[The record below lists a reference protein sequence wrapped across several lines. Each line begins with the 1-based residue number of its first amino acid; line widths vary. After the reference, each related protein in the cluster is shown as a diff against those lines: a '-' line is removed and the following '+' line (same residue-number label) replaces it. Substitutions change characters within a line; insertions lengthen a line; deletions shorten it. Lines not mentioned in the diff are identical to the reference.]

1 MPTLFKDREAA
12 SALAQAIV
20 DTVRELLLVLDTELK
35 VRAASRSFCAAFGVT
50 SKDILGQSVYD
61 LIGGQFNVPALHTAL
76 LKIVADDKIVEGLE
90 VRAVLQD
97 LGPRTLVLNAR
108 KVFYDGKGPSNILLA
123 FEDITDRRAIEA
135 AKEVIQKH
143 TSELLVLKDTLLEE
157 MQHRVA
163 NSLQIIASILLLKAR
178 AATSEESRLDL
189 QDAHHRVMLVATVQ
203 EHLQVAGRGELIDVG
218 PYLTKLCGSLA
229 ASMIADPKS
238 IAIDVACDP
247 GSVASAQAVS
257 LGLIVI
263 ELVINALKH
272 AFPNNRPDAR
282 IEVRYEVTGSNWRL
296 SVADNGV
303 GKKPG
308 AVTPAK
314 GGLGTSLVTA
324 LAHQLEAQV
333 EMKSAPTG
341 LTVTITHATFDAKL
355 PETA

>member
-1 MPTLFKDREAA
+1 MSTLFEDREAA

-35 VRAASRSFCAAFGVT
+35 VGAASRSFCAAFGLT
-50 SKDILGQSVYD
+50 TKDILGRSVYD
-61 LIGGQFNVPALHTAL
+61 LVGGQFNVPALRAAL
-76 LKIVADDKIVEGLE
+76 AKIVADDKIVEGLE
-90 VRAVLQD
+90 VRATVQG
-97 LGPRTLVLNAR
+97 LGPRTMILNAR

-123 FEDITDRRAIEA
+123 FEDVTDRRAIEA
-135 AKEVIQKH
+135 AKEVIQKQ
-143 TSELLVLKDTLLEE
+143 TNELLVLKDTLLEE

-203 EHLQVAGRGELIDVG
+203 EHLQVAGRGELIEIG

-229 ASMIADPKS
+229 ASMIADPS
-238 IAIDVACDP
+238 TIAIGVTCDP
-247 GSVASAQAVS
+247 GSVASAEAVS

-272 AFPNNRPDAR
+272 AFPNSRPDAR
-282 IEVRYEVTGSNWRL
+282 IDIRYEVSGSNWRL
-296 SVADNGV
+296 SVTDNGV
-303 GKKPG
+303 GKPPG
-308 AVTPAK
+308 AAVPTK

-324 LAHQLEAQV
+324 LAHQLDAQV
-333 EMKSAPTG
+333 EMKPKA
-341 LTVTITHATFDAKL
+341 A
-355 PETA
+355 

>member
-1 MPTLFKDREAA
+1 MSALFKDRAAA

-35 VRAASRSFCAAFGVT
+35 VRAASRSFYAAFGLT
-50 SKDILGQSVYD
+50 SKDILGRSVYD
-61 LIGGQFNVPALHTAL
+61 LIGGQFNVPALHAAL
-76 LKIVADDKIVEGLE
+76 AKIVADDKIVEGLE

-97 LGPRTLVLNAR
+97 LGSRTMILNAR

-123 FEDITDRRAIEA
+123 FEDVTDRRAVEA
-135 AKEVIQKH
+135 AKEVIQKQ
-143 TSELLVLKDTLLEE
+143 TSELLILKDTLLEE

-189 QDAHHRVMLVATVQ
+189 RDAHHRVMLVATVQ
-203 EHLQVAGRGELIDVG
+203 EHLQVAGRGELIEIG

-238 IAIDVACDP
+238 IAIDVTCDP

-257 LGLIVI
+257 IGLIVI

-272 AFPNNRPDAR
+272 SFPDKRPDAR
-282 IEVRYEVTGSNWRL
+282 IDVRYEVTGSNWRL

-308 AVTPAK
+308 AAPPSK
-314 GGLGTSLVTA
+314 GGLGTGLVTA
-324 LAHQLEAQV
+324 LASTLEAQV
-333 EMKSAPTG
+333 EMNSAATG
-341 LTVTITHATFDAKL
+341 LTVSVTHATVDAKL
-355 PETA
+355 PKAA